1 MRLVELEDVAN
12 GLYLLCL
19 IIGLRL
25 TDRLDSLAFW
35 VFIAR
40 VGVVFLTNDVLFPVS
55 YMPDQLGYIRCAMM
69 YRGDVSEWCNIFGGS
84 VTVGTA
90 SRIFAYFPMPF
101 LVSVRSI
108 SLVNMALVIVFY
120 AFLHKKGFF
129 SPQSRLFYLCYPS
142 FILYSA
148 VGMRDVFILYL
159 MLLAFFFLFEQKRFI
174 VGILFLYPLFLLK
187 PQNAFMALPP
197 FILALLAGDSKK
209 RMVWAVLLGFVF
221 TFGLLLGAGYLE
233 ELNKYRHT
241 FFAEDGGGGE
251 VERLQGSV
259 LLPFQ
264 LLGAAIGV
272 IFMPFPWQAGG
283 AFQLVQSVENLIVG
297 YILFLYWTRQPK
309 PGMENLFL
317 NLKLFMFS
325 SMMIYGAVIF
335 NFGTAARYRFPFVLL
350 FVLFADRFTLPREKD
365 PKS

>member
-159 MLLAFFFLFEQKRFI
+159 MLLALFFLFERKRFI
-174 VGILFLYPLFLLK
+174 VGVLFLYPLFLLK

-241 FFAEDGGGGE
+241 FFAEDGGVGQGE
-251 VERLQGSV
+251 LVLEEVHFVAGIVVVGARFQRTPVVLPQIAEIDLMAVVERHVHALVRETLVRDV
-259 LLPFQ
+259 LIAELE
-264 LLGAAIGV
+264 L
-272 IFMPFPWQAGG
+272 
-283 AFQLVQSVENLIVG
+283 E
-297 YILFLYWTRQPK
+297 
-309 PGMENLFL
+309 E
-317 NLKLFMFS
+317 MFRV
-325 SMMIYGAVIF
+325 A
-335 NFGTAARYRFPFVLL
+335 
-350 FVLFADRFTLPREKD
+350 
-365 PKS
+365 

>member
-108 SLVNMALVIVFY
+108 SLVNMAL
-120 AFLHKKGFF
+120 ACTSK
-129 SPQSRLFYLCYPS
+129 
-142 FILYSA
+142 
-148 VGMRDVFILYL
+148 
-159 MLLAFFFLFEQKRFI
+159 AFFF
-174 VGILFLYPLFLLK
+174 
-187 PQNAFMALPP
+187 
-197 FILALLAGDSKK
+197 
-209 RMVWAVLLGFVF
+209 
-221 TFGLLLGAGYLE
+221 
-233 ELNKYRHT
+233 H
-241 FFAEDGGGGE
+241 
-251 VERLQGSV
+251 
-259 LLPFQ
+259 
-264 LLGAAIGV
+264 
-272 IFMPFPWQAGG
+272 MPVK
-283 AFQLVQSVENLIVG
+283 VQ
-297 YILFLYWTRQPK
+297 FR
-309 PGMENLFL
+309 
-317 NLKLFMFS
+317 
-325 SMMIYGAVIF
+325 
-335 NFGTAARYRFPFVLL
+335 
-350 FVLFADRFTLPREKD
+350 
-365 PKS
+365 